1 MRVLILNGSARRE
14 KGVTGR
20 LLRSIVKGLSE
31 GGALVTQFQIQNLKI
46 SPCTACLSCMH
57 RKTGECALKDDMNLI
72 YEELKM
78 SDVLIMATP
87 VYLDGMSAQL
97 TMVIDRCMCCMEPFL
112 TKDSSGRVRHTY
124 AWRMPKKMMLIST
137 AGFAEMETFGPLIAT
152 FRAQAANFGSESI
165 AEICIPGT
173 IALQVEPQTLD
184 HHLKLLEEA
193 GKNIAGNGQLNT
205 DIIERLNNPPLTVDQ
220 YLAISAK
227 YESWCRKQLAGEG
240 KRQA

>member
-46 SPCTACLSCMH
+46 SSCTACLSCMH

-97 TMVIDRCMCCMEPFL
+97 KMVIDRCMCCMEPFL
-112 TKDSSGRVRHTY
+112 TKDGSGRVRHTY

-193 GKNIAGNGQLNT
+193 GKNIAGNGQLDT
-205 DIIERLNNPPLTVDQ
+205 DIIERLNSPPLTVDQ